1 MAARTKWHIYVK
13 RLWRLKFGVVGAII
27 LIVIVS
33 SAIFAPQVAPHDP
46 YDQDIIMRLKPP
58 AWMEGGASEF
68 LLGTDTMGRDI
79 LSRLIYGARISLLT
93 GTISVLFSMSIGV
106 FLGLISGYYGKTADS
121 AVNMLVNIWLA
132 FPSILLALAVIAVL
146 GPSFVNM
153 IIVLTIGGWVL
164 YTRPVRS
171 EVQSICQQE
180 YITAAKASGM
190 RDRRI
195 IFLHILPNIQNSIV
209 VIASLE
215 VARMIILESFLSF
228 LGVGIQPPTPSWGG
242 MLGEGRAYMLMRWW
256 LAVFPG
262 LAIFVT
268 TISINLVGE
277 ALRDLLDP
285 QA

>member
-1 MAARTKWHIYVK
+1 MATRTKWRIYVK
-13 RLWRLKFGVVGAII
+13 RLWRLKFGAAGAII
-27 LIVIVS
+27 LIVIVF

-46 YDQDIIMRLKPP
+46 YNQDIIMRLKPP
-58 AWMEGGASEF
+58 VWMEGGVSEF
-68 LLGTDTMGRDI
+68 PLGTDTMGRDI
-79 LSRLIYGARISLLT
+79 LSRLIFGARVSLLT
-93 GTISVLFSMSIGV
+93 GTISVLFAMTIGV
-106 FLGLISGYYGKTADS
+106 FLGLLSGYYGKTADS

-146 GPSFVNM
+146 GPSFINM
-153 IIVLTIGGWVL
+153 ILVLAMTGWVL

-285 QA
+285 RA

>member
-1 MAARTKWHIYVK
+1 M
-13 RLWRLKFGVVGAII
+13 
-27 LIVIVS
+27 IVIVF

-46 YDQDIIMRLKPP
+46 YNQDIIMRLKPP
-58 AWMEGGASEF
+58 VWMEGGVSEF
-68 LLGTDTMGRDI
+68 PLGTDTMGRDI
-79 LSRLIYGARISLLT
+79 LSRLIFGARVSLLT
-93 GTISVLFSMSIGV
+93 GTISVLFAMTIGV
-106 FLGLISGYYGKTADS
+106 FLGLLSGYYGKTADS

-146 GPSFVNM
+146 GPSFINM
-153 IIVLTIGGWVL
+153 ILVLAMTGWVL

-285 QA
+285 RA